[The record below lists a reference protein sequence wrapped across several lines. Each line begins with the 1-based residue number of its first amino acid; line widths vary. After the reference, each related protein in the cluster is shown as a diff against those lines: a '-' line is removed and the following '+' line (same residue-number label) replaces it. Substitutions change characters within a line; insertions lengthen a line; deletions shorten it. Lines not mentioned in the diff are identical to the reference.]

1 MDYTAAV
8 AALHRGIAKL
18 VTKFQ
23 QHPFN
28 YLYETDLQALLFSAL
43 VTEFENHP
51 ITMQGG
57 YRDAAEYGE
66 SNNVV
71 TIPVKCEYPSN
82 QRFDIAIIDRTSV
95 RTYDKVHWQAKKLKS
110 DAFWDQP
117 VMAAIELKY
126 CQLGYKSRTV
136 KQGCDRDIRKLTDY
150 LQGERGGRQFL
161 GISLLFIQSGQV
173 PQEFFEGKKLESDLS
188 EGIGRYVVSRNQY
201 DRFYVDHS
209 LPEIAVPPTEGADNT
224 KPTKV

>member
-1 MDYTAAV
+1 MDYTAAI
-8 AALHRGIAKL
+8 AALHGGIAKL

-23 QHPFN
+23 HQPFA

-57 YRDAAEYGE
+57 YRKAAEYGE
-66 SNNVV
+66 SNNVI

-82 QRFDIAIIDRTSV
+82 MRFDIAIIDPTTV
-95 RTYDKVHWQAKKLKS
+95 RTYDKLQWQEQNMKN

-126 CQLGYKSRTV
+126 CQLGYKPRVV
-136 KQGCDRDIRKLTDY
+136 KQDCERDIRKLTGY
-150 LQGERGGRQFL
+150 LQRERGERPFC
-161 GISLLFIQSGQV
+161 GISLLFIQSAEV
-173 PQEFFEGKKLESDLS
+173 PQEFFEGKKLTEDLNR
-188 EGIGRYVVSRNQY
+188 GIGRYVVSRNQY
-201 DRFYVDHS
+201 ERFYVDHS
-209 LPEIAVPPTEGADNT
+209 LTWTAGPPPKVQTV
-224 KPTKV
+224 KPD